1 MEFVREENRR
11 SIREELD
18 SIKDELKLQKMKEK
32 TEEFQNSKEGK
43 FKLPFKWK
51 SKIKK
56 GKKKSN
62 RKNVVVVFL
71 NKKGEVEEPTI
82 CPVFYGNIILKNN
95 VPYEFDPRAVWIW
108 WIRNKPYKVIIIKE
122 IDRRPVSNLDLD
134 EIKKRGDATDSD
146 EFLIK
151 TALRA
156 IQKEQVKQAAKWIL
170 ILIGIA
176 IVGAVIYF
184 FMR

>member
-1 MEFVREENRR
+1 M
-11 SIREELD
+11 
-18 SIKDELKLQKMKEK
+18 
-32 TEEFQNSKEGK
+32 
-43 FKLPFKWK
+43 
-51 SKIKK
+51 
-56 GKKKSN
+56 
-62 RKNVVVVFL
+62 
-71 NKKGEVEEPTI
+71 
-82 CPVFYGNIILKNN
+82 KNN

-108 WIRNKPYKVIIIKE
+108 WIKKKPYKVVIIKE

-134 EIKKRGDATDSD
+134 EIKQRGDATDSD

-156 IQKEQVKQAAKWIL
+156 IQKEQVKQAAKWVL